1 MAFLTDARGVTLT
14 DQASLSFVQSNLAY
28 VSPTVY
34 ERKYQNADYRRHLTV
49 TTEGPQWAASSTWY
63 AMDKTGEA
71 KFVSGQSTDIPY
83 VGLTRDQFNA
93 PNYMIAAGF
102 EWTVEEANQ
111 ALILNQNLSAE
122 LPLHTRAV
130 VERTLYQIAVTG
142 RTRADAPQEKGTG
155 FTGLINDAG
164 VTSYTVPATGTG
176 TSTFWSAKTPDQ
188 ILFDVN
194 TLLGGIPTATSNVEY
209 ADALRLPPS
218 AMRYLSSTRLG
229 NGDGS
234 LTILRF
240 LRENN
245 ILTAETGQVLDIQS
259 IPELETAGAGG
270 NGRMVA
276 YRNAPE
282 VVDFWLP
289 MPYLLLPVRSRS
301 LMSFEGAGVAR
312 TGGTRIKLTGAIR
325 YADGITQAS

>member
-1 MAFLTDARGVTLT
+1 MAFLTDARGVMMS
-14 DQASLSFVQSNLAY
+14 DQASLSFVQNNLSY
-28 VSPTVY
+28 IEPQVY
-34 ERKYQNADYRRHLTV
+34 ERKYQNADYRRHLSV
-49 TTEGPQWAASSTWY
+49 VTEGQAWAASSTWY

-71 KFVSGQSTDIPY
+71 KFITGQATDIPY

-93 PNYMIAAGF
+93 PNYMIASGF
-102 EWTVEEANQ
+102 TWNVEEANQ
-111 ALILNQNLSAE
+111 ALITNTNLSAE
-122 LPLHTRAV
+122 LPLTSRQV
-130 VERTLYQIAVTG
+130 VERGLYQVAITG
-142 RTRADAPQEKGTG
+142 KVNALNSVSEKGL
-155 FTGLINDAG
+155 TGLINDPG
-164 VTSYTVPATGTG
+164 VFSYTVAATGTG
-176 TSTFWSAKTPDQ
+176 SSTFWANKTPDQ

-194 TLLGGIPTATSNVEY
+194 TLLGGIPTATAQIEY
-209 ADALRLPPS
+209 ADTLRLPPS
-218 AMRYLSSTRLG
+218 AMRYISSVRLG

-245 ILTAETGQVLDIQS
+245 ILTAETGQPLDIQS

-282 VVDFWLP
+282 VVRFSLP
-289 MPYLLLPVRSRS
+289 MPFMLLPVRSRS
-301 LMSFEGAGVAR
+301 ILSFEGAGIAR
-312 TGGTRIKLTGAIR
+312 TGGTQIRLTGAIR